1 MNRPL
6 RVINNHGNFAGRER
20 NLAGGNPTGS
30 GAKVSWQTRKISV
43 YRARLASRPVR
54 AGLAI
59 LVLLGAVWIE
69 GIVVG
74 LLVGVC
80 GLSLGGLMGARPA
93 DTAVPA
99 SNRARF
105 DQELERARRLG
116 HCLVLLRIPGA
127 GAVAHARLAHPTQSL
142 VTTRRLD
149 LLWME
154 GSDVFLTL
162 YNTRDAGVDIVLG
175 RIADLGIDVSGA
187 RYAIFPDSALTAGAM
202 WRDVG
207 ETWTR
212 GLRRGA

>member
-6 RVINNHGNFAGRER
+6 RVINNHAKLPGAVVRFGW
-20 NLAGGNPTGS
+20 GNPTGS
-30 GAKVSWQTRKISV
+30 SAEVNWQTRKISV

>member
-1 MNRPL
+1 
-6 RVINNHGNFAGRER
+6 VQG
-20 NLAGGNPTGS
+20 
-30 GAKVSWQTRKISV
+30 QTRKISI
-43 YRARLASRPVR
+43 YRAKLGSRPVR
-54 AGLAI
+54 ASVAI
-59 LVLLGAVWIE
+59 LVLLGTVWLE
-69 GIVVG
+69 GILVG
-74 LLVGVC
+74 LWVGVC
-80 GLSLGGLMGARPA
+80 GLSLGWLMGAGPA
-93 DTAVPA
+93 DTSVPVGD
-99 SNRARF
+99 RARF

-116 HCLVLLRIPGA
+116 HSVVLLRIPGA

-187 RYAIFPDSALTAGAM
+187 RYAIFPDSALTSGAM

-212 GLRRGA
+212 VLRRGA